1 MLLYKSFLPLK
12 PHKNFSSNFYSNN
25 IHETSLVLI
34 GYKSSAILY
43 KDSAQEKKINAQ
55 KRTSWKEP
63 KTKTFK

>member
-12 PHKNFSSNFYSNN
+12 PHKKFSSNFYSNN

-43 KDSAQEKKINAQ
+43 KDSAQKNKNNAQ

-63 KTKTFK
+63 KTKTFI